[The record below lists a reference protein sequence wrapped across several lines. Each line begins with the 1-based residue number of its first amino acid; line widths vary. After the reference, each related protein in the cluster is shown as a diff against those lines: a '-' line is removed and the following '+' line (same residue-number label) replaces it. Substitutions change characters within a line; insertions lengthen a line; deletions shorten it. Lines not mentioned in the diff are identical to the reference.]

1 MFKAERLV
9 KITTNNQVAIPT
21 SIVRR
26 LNLQKGT
33 YLAVEERN
41 HRVVLIPKRLVDE
54 EDFAMYEKVIRR
66 GRSQLARGETV
77 EWEEVKKKVF

>member
-1 MFKAERLV
+1 MFRAGKLV
-9 KITTNNQVAIPT
+9 RITTNNQVAIPA

-41 HRVVLIPKRLVDE
+41 RKVVLIPKRLVDE
-54 EDFAMYEKVIRR
+54 EDFATYEKVIKR
-66 GRSQLARGETV
+66 GRSQLAKGETA
-77 EWEEVKKKVF
+77 EWEEVKKKVL